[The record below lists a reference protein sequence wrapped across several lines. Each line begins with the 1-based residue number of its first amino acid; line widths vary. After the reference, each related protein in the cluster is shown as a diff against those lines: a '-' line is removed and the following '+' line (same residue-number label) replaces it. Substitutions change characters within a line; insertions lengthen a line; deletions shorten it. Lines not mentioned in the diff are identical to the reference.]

1 MADHSGQSHEALHTE
16 RLTARRVLRARR
28 QREPRKKVARWG
40 LLAALIAIP
49 LTAAAAL
56 ALRPARTPAET
67 APPPVAQAAPAPE
80 SAPLRGLTA
89 ASPEPAPVPS
99 EDTAMSQAAAA
110 PRREP
115 QSQMLG
121 DWLRVR
127 PAPEARGLQVIY
139 ATAGGRFD
147 IRAGD
152 IVVDLCDRSGAET
165 ATEIT
170 AALANDAVACLVISR
185 GGQLLR
191 ATRRPAHG
199 DVEGPAL

>member
-1 MADHSGQSHEALHTE
+1 MADHSGQSQETTDNE

-28 QREPRKKVARWG
+28 QREPPKKPARWG
-40 LLAALIAIP
+40 LLAALIALP

-56 ALRPARTPAET
+56 ALRPAHTPVDAV
-67 APPPVAQAAPAPE
+67 PQPVAQAASVPRDDLRGVTAPQPAP
-80 SAPLRGLTA
+80 T
-89 ASPEPAPVPS
+89 PS
-99 EDTAMSQAAAA
+99 EDTAVSQPVAQTAQA
-110 PRREP
+110 P
-115 QSQMLG
+115 QSEMLG

-127 PAPEARGLQVIY
+127 SEQGGGALHVVY

-152 IVVDLCDRSGAET
+152 MIVDLCDRPGGESAAE
-165 ATEIT
+165 ISI
-170 AALANDAVACLVISR
+170 ALASDSSACLVIRR

-191 ATRRPAHG
+191 ATRRPARA

>member
-1 MADHSGQSHEALHTE
+1 MADHSGQSHEASHNE

-67 APPPVAQAAPAPE
+67 APPPVAQVAPAPE

-89 ASPEPAPVPS
+89 APEPAPAPS
-99 EDTAMSQAAAA
+99 EDTAMSQAAA

-115 QSQMLG
+115 Q
-121 DWLRVR
+121 
-127 PAPEARGLQVIY
+127 
-139 ATAGGRFD
+139 
-147 IRAGD
+147 
-152 IVVDLCDRSGAET
+152 
-165 ATEIT
+165 
-170 AALANDAVACLVISR
+170 
-185 GGQLLR
+185 
-191 ATRRPAHG
+191 
-199 DVEGPAL
+199 